1 MNEFTSFQN
10 AALWFAYL
18 FGMAGVACLM
28 LGFWYL
34 ARRQKQRPILRVL
47 LFIGANLAGLRLVYL
62 TKRLIT
68 GQSTE
73 LNDLMTHALVT
84 SVWLTLLSVYGLSVW
99 GRRRHQ
105 QKAEVA
111 NMATVGT
118 TTEDTTEKPSTGW
131 GWQNA
136 GTAVIE
142 EASSQKV
149 TLERSNRQRL

>member
-1 MNEFTSFQN
+1 MNEFTPFQN
-10 AALWFAYL
+10 AVLWFAYL

-34 ARRQKQRPILRVL
+34 ARRQKGRPFLRVL

-84 SVWLTLLSVYGLSVW
+84 GVWLTLLSVYGLSVW
-99 GRRRHQ
+99 VRRRHPRKMEAV
-105 QKAEVA
+105 KA
-111 NMATVGT
+111 GT
-118 TTEDTTEKPSTGW
+118 ENVMEDLPIAESRQGAWPVTTEET
-131 GWQNA
+131 
-136 GTAVIE
+136 
-142 EASSQKV
+142 SSAKV
-149 TLERSNRQRL
+149 MLRQSER